1 MGSDSCSVFK
11 WVFPHTI
18 YSLLVED
25 THWLRNGVSLC
36 VQRAAFVSSKYKRVA
51 ESAAGCWH
59 VWLAVPGQ
67 DFLHQDLNNRLLAA
81 HRGPESGP
89 LPPSPFLRTA
99 AEAAAHNHHQHM
111 HNHQH
116 MHQHN
121 SFNGLGQPSSLV
133 PTPPPHLVS
142 DLVIGIV
149 TTVVI
154 FIITVTI
161 TTAAVYA
168 IIWSI
173 TSQLQCLAN
182 I

>member
-1 MGSDSCSVFK
+1 M
-11 WVFPHTI
+11 T
-18 YSLLVED
+18 LL
-25 THWLRNGVSLC
+25 G
-36 VQRAAFVSSKYKRVA
+36 
-51 ESAAGCWH
+51 
-59 VWLAVPGQ
+59 AVPGQ

-99 AEAAAHNHHQHM
+99 VEAAAHNHHQHM

-142 DLVIGIV
+142 ALWLCLVIVIIN
-149 TTVVI
+149 TTT
-154 FIITVTI
+154 FIIITNTSTFTL
-161 TTAAVYA
+161 TTAASGCASPSFTPSFDSVVVLVSSSTH
-168 IIWSI
+168 IISVVLI
-173 TSQLQCLAN
+173 TTGTTCS
-182 I
+182 

>member
-1 MGSDSCSVFK
+1 MVCHFVCKEQCLRPVRTRG
-11 WVFPHTI
+11 
-18 YSLLVED
+18 LLKVLQVVD
-25 THWLRNGVSLC
+25 TCGLL
-36 VQRAAFVSSKYKRVA
+36 
-51 ESAAGCWH
+51 
-59 VWLAVPGQ
+59 LAVPGQ

-142 DLVIGIV
+142 GLVIDIV

-154 FIITVTI
+154 AVIIVVVLLVI
-161 TTAAVYA
+161 A
-168 IIWSI
+168 III
-173 TSQLQCLAN
+173 FMTTHEN
-182 I
+182 